1 MEAIMTR
8 NKIGIAV
15 LIGIFVLLAAVLIG
29 LNNAKKTSHP
39 QKAIHKADINL
50 KTSITVSKP
59 EQPETENYKRLKK
72 QYDLESASLVNYS
85 KDNKQFDKSSRST
98 EYKLAS
104 LNAGR
109 YIPENDISVARFR
122 SLLKQL
128 SSTYIEDETKI
139 ADITV
144 SAQSLLKNNG
154 INESLINLMEGMN
167 QLFTTKND
175 NQKYA
180 EYISAY
186 CVFRNKG
193 QSHYESIQTLQAMI
207 TDSAYNN

>member
-1 MEAIMTR
+1 MTP

-15 LIGIFVLLAAVLIG
+15 LIGIFVILTSIIIG
-29 LNNAKKTSHP
+29 LNNSKITSQP
-39 QKAIHKADINL
+39 PKAIHKAESNL
-50 KTSITVSKP
+50 KINTADSKT
-59 EQPETENYKRLKK
+59 EQQEPENYKRLKK
-72 QYDLESASLVNYS
+72 QYDLESAALANYP
-85 KDNKQFDKSSRST
+85 KNNKQSDKSSRST

-109 YIPENDISVARFR
+109 NIPEDDISVARFR

-128 SSTYIEDETKI
+128 SSNYVEDEKKI
-139 ADITV
+139 ADMTV

-167 QLFTTKND
+167 QLFTTKNEK
-175 NQKYA
+175 QKYA

-186 CVFRNKG
+186 CAFRNKG
-193 QSHYESIQTLQAMI
+193 QSHDDSIQTLQAMI
-207 TDSAYNN
+207 NERLYNN